1 MPLGFKQ
8 VNGRWVTT
16 GGTTAEE
23 EVPQELAPARPRQ
36 RVTAKAKPKPKP
48 KTGFDKLR
56 NDLLYEAD
64 QISKGNGLRRLNE
77 GANAYGK
84 WYNQQ
89 FWSAKPAK
97 PGGLPPSMKHRDFA
111 AIGGAVSDV
120 VQIADALY
128 QRNILKKPKAGGS
141 PVTAFTDLWMDNVYK
156 ALGVQPPSEM
166 SRQEYEWDKN
176 RRTMVP
182 NVALALLAKDP
193 RFLWM
198 QFGAA
203 TAKTTAGGF
212 VRSGAAFALNEALST
227 YLTDN
232 RTGNIS
238 NLVAGLTGQN
248 IPSAVTPQDDL
259 VDAANKSL
267 VPNAL
272 ASAGLGLAADLAV
285 KGIKRLPAIAKKTG
299 QAGQAVSPEPGGGG
313 AATPGPLDPL
323 PKRRATWHGRRRPP
337 ERNVIYVPEPSELQ
351 DYLGRPDRAGSSNPD
366 LGPLDASPVQKAL
379 GEMEQ
384 RDALGNLELSTPVQ
398 PWNLRFT
405 AKAIRDRRT
414 VAKVTA
420 SRAGL
425 DSAGHTITDPETG
438 ATRFNPLAAVD
449 AAKNMEEANAAIA
462 TWIGD
467 TKAAVDAQQA
477 MSVPDLAAWK
487 AGQMARQQAR
497 AANASW
503 VEQPPAA
510 PAPAAPAPATADWLT
525 PDTYS
530 KEKPPLPP
538 MEGPMVDPWTG
549 ALPGSRVIAVPEP
562 SPLQDALR
570 PAGPVSP
577 APDPLSVSPVQQA
590 LGAMDARDTAAALDR
605 WRAAN
610 PGMVAPVDNAPAFV
624 ALPGGAPSRLWT
636 GSADDWFAGPT
647 PKGSPLPPLE
657 GPLGN
662 PWVDAPPR
670 PPAPPGRNVVAVPEP
685 SPLQDYLLMRF
696 GRDGFEPEPWEA
708 SPAQKTL
715 MEMEARNPSPERK
728 APEAE
733 ADAAPQAD
741 ANASGLDPEN
751 PDVQPIY
758 DPALLEADAF
768 ERAIGNLSDTEQ
780 AAAIDVVART
790 GADPVEVI
798 EQIASSRIRPE
809 PGTGP
814 NPRLRAENVMAPE
827 ASVSELVTGDYEG
840 QLRAMGEEQLRD
852 LVHPDN
858 SPDLSAFIEN
868 NASKEFEDLDLGDML
883 DGLEAWR
890 AYSGE
895 VAIPREYSSLDV
907 VRVADLRVDPVTYQY
922 KNDVDAEG
930 VTKGGGALHGVTK
943 WNPALEQ
950 VVEVWDNPALG
961 TLDVVNG
968 HHSVAKAKE
977 LGIPTIPV
985 RRIVARDAAEARAMG
1000 AAANIVRG
1008 SGTNFDAAKFFRDF
1022 GITSPKQL
1030 DAIGASFSSGKV
1042 GDGFALARLPED
1054 MFRDAV
1060 DGLLPDK
1067 FAIAIGEAGL
1077 DEPTTRALYGAL
1089 KKNPGMSE
1097 DAFSQLVQLG
1107 QGLREAAPRAAA
1119 GGAQPTIPGM
1129 EEMFSDLVPKAN
1141 LLSAIEAE
1149 LKRQKTT
1156 ANRVVRDAERLTEI
1170 GNQIDV
1176 GSTKAAS
1183 KETRDLLDLF
1193 KRDKLLAGPLSD
1205 LLNAG
1210 TAEVV
1215 GGAKV
1220 KPIADRIIGQFR
1232 RLVEQGIEPTPVT
1245 PTTVMPRGG
1254 RQRRGTPITDAL
1266 AGDLNELGQVLG
1278 SQARTTGQ
1286 LLQFG
1291 ARQLDRQ
1298 EGQILAQADELQQ
1311 QGLLDMPPQVASLA
1325 EARQADLAAQ
1335 AREPAPLAA
1344 MVMPPELRQQTTN
1357 ALLGDA
1363 IAKGSVR
1370 PPATPIPESSPGPTV
1385 DLNTATQALDELAA
1399 SGRPIEPGSTGAQV
1413 AADEL
1418 RFTLEAVQQDAQI
1431 SQLMHEAASDAA
1443 GLELRPFAEKQE
1455 LLGDGFDR
1463 PMAAEPAVPAAAPTG
1478 FRLPDDLQRSA
1489 PRYSYGSK
1497 QFQLRFAND
1506 LDRAGYILANDVKTV
1521 SKAAP
1526 KFREAVEAA
1535 GYNVAEIAAH
1545 GDKVRAAIKAQA
1557 RNAQPGVIELP
1568 DQGFGRGATP
1578 ASAPTLAPAPV
1589 KPEPVSLTSGA
1600 TATPTQIRA
1609 KFTDAQERAIFSV
1622 AKTIPEIDG
1631 RTLFGDLRA
1640 GRFDAGQARQLVD
1653 AAKKVSK
1660 PPAVLKKAIATLEEA
1675 LGVPT
1680 AIKADSANI
1689 QSELGA
1695 NKAKK
1700 DALKNQAAKE
1710 GC

>member
-23 EVPQELAPARPRQ
+23 EVPQELAPATPRQ
-36 RVTAKAKPKPKP
+36 RVTAKAKPKAKP
-48 KTGFDKLR
+48 KTGLDKLR
-56 NDLLYEAD
+56 NDLLYEAKRIG
-64 QISKGNGLRRLNE
+64 Q
-77 GANAYGK
+77 
-84 WYNQQ
+84 
-89 FWSAKPAK
+89 
-97 PGGLPPSMKHRDFA
+97 PGGLQRAAKNLAFEVLDLDFSGERKTLA
-111 AIGGAVSDV
+111 QVVGAVGDAT
-120 VQIADALY
+120 QMADALY
-128 QRNILKKPKAGGS
+128 QRQILKRPKAIGS
-141 PVTAFTDLWMDNVYK
+141 PATAAIDLGTDAIYK
-156 ALGVQPPSEM
+156 ALGVKPPSEM
-166 SRQEYEWDKN
+166 NRKEYEYDKN
-176 RRTMVP
+176 ARAITTSLL
-182 NVALALLAKDP
+182 LALVPGAGL
-193 RFLWM
+193 
-198 QFGAA
+198 GAA
-203 TAKTTAGGF
+203 TAKTAAGTF

-232 RTGNIS
+232 RAGNIS
-238 NLVAGLTGQN
+238 NSVAGLTGQN

-272 ASAGLGLAADLAV
+272 ASAGLGLAADLAI
-285 KGIKRLPAIAKKTG
+285 KGIKRLP
-299 QAGQAVSPEPGGGG
+299 
-313 AATPGPLDPL
+313 
-323 PKRRATWHGRRRPP
+323 
-337 ERNVIYVPEPSELQ
+337 
-351 DYLGRPDRAGSSNPD
+351 
-366 LGPLDASPVQKAL
+366 
-379 GEMEQ
+379 
-384 RDALGNLELSTPVQ
+384 
-398 PWNLRFT
+398 FT
-405 AKAIRDRRT
+405 AKAIRDRRA

-420 SRAGL
+420 SRAEL
-425 DSAGHTITDPETG
+425 DSASHTITDPETG

-449 AAKNMEEANAAIA
+449 AAKNMQEANAAIA

-467 TKAAVDAQQA
+467 TKAAVDARQA
-477 MSVPDLAAWK
+477 VDAPAVAAYK
-487 AGQMARQQAR
+487 AGQATPA
-497 AANASW
+497 
-503 VEQPPAA
+503 PAA
-510 PAPAAPAPATADWLT
+510 PAPAAPATAPTGDWLT

-530 KEKPPLPP
+530 KERPPLPP

-549 ALPGSRVIAVPEP
+549 RETPPP
-562 SPLQDALR
+562 SAAKEKFLAQGA
-570 PAGPVSP
+570 AAP
-577 APDPLSVSPVQQA
+577 APDP
-590 LGAMDARDTAAALDR
+590 
-605 WRAAN
+605 
-610 PGMVAPVDNAPAFV
+610 APAAFASPFTV
-624 ALPGGAPSRLWT
+624 RAKGPEGWGWRGGFPVGESPPPTIRATGPAEPSAIQPYLQTRYGTAPDPNQAAMLPELYS
-636 GSADDWFAGPT
+636 
-647 PKGSPLPPLE
+647 E
-657 GPLGN
+657 
-662 PWVDAPPR
+662 PR
-670 PPAPPGRNVVAVPEP
+670 PPGGGEGQSPTINTIGPTQP
-685 SPLQDYLLMRF
+685 SPVSTLLQMRY
-696 GRDGFEPEPWEA
+696 GAGPDWDLQMAQNRRALQAPELPTGEMRSLQE
-708 SPAQKTL
+708 SPAGEGQ
-715 MEMEARNPSPERK
+715 SPTIRTKGPGGWGWRAGFSGPTVADRK
-728 APEAE
+728 AMAAAGPMADAPQPSAARPPAGP

-751 PDVQPIY
+751 LDAEPPIY
-758 DPALLEADAF
+758 DPALPEADVVA
-768 ERAIGNLSDTEQ
+768 EAVKELSDAELV
-780 AAAIDVVART
+780 AAVDVVART

-798 EQIASSRIRPE
+798 EQIASSRVRPE

-827 ASVSELVTGDYEG
+827 VSVSELVTGDYEG

-868 NASKEFEDLDLGDML
+868 NAGKEYEDLDLGDML
-883 DGLEAWR
+883 AGLEAWR

-907 VRVADLRVDPVTYQY
+907 VRVADLRVDPATYQY
-922 KNDVDAEG
+922 KQSVDAEG
-930 VTKGGGALHGVTK
+930 VQSGGALEGVGR
-943 WNPALEQ
+943 WNPALEG
-950 VVEVWDNPALG
+950 VVEVWDNPVTG

-968 HHSVAKAKE
+968 HHRVAKAKE

-1000 AAANIVRG
+1000 AAANIASG
-1008 SGTNFDAAKFFRDF
+1008 SGTNFDAAKFLRDF

-1030 DAIGASFSSGKV
+1030 DAIGASLSSGKV
-1042 GDGFALARLPED
+1042 GDGFALARLPKD

-1060 DGLLPDK
+1060 DGLLPEK
-1067 FAIAIGEAGL
+1067 FAIAMGKAGL

-1089 KKNPGMSE
+1089 KKNPGMGE
-1097 DAFSQLVQLG
+1097 NAFSQLVQLG

-1119 GGAQPTIPGM
+1119 GGGQTTIPGM

-1141 LLSAIEAE
+1141 LLSAIETE

-1156 ANRVVRDAERLTEI
+1156 ASRVVRDAERLTEI

-1176 GSTKAAS
+1176 GSTKAAD
-1183 KETRDLLDLF
+1183 KETRDLLDVF

-1205 LLNAG
+1205 LLNDG

-1232 RLVEQGIEPTPVT
+1232 RLVEQGIEPAVT
-1245 PTTVMPRGG
+1245 PTTVMPQAGRYGGG
-1254 RQRRGTPITDAL
+1254 RTPITDATL
-1266 AGDLNELGQVLG
+1266 GDLNKLGQLLA

-1291 ARQLDRQ
+1291 GRQLDRQ

-1311 QGLLDMPPQVASLA
+1311 QGLLDMPPQAAGAKQLPGDLASVIEEARAELA
-1325 EARQADLAAQ
+1325 ALQQDVSRMEASGVDTSKEVERIQQMQKMMGLIDARQADFAAQ
-1335 AREPAPLAA
+1335 AREPAPLAVTA
-1344 MVMPPELRQQTTN
+1344 LPPELRQQGTN

-1370 PPATPIPESSPGPTV
+1370 PPATPTPELSPGPAL
-1385 DLNTATQALDELAA
+1385 DLNTAAQALDELAA
-1399 SGRPIEPGSTGAQV
+1399 SGGPIEPGSTAAQA

-1418 RFTLEAVQQDAQI
+1418 RLTLEAVQQDAQI
-1431 SQLMHEAASDAA
+1431 SQVMHEAASDAA
-1443 GLELRPFAEKQE
+1443 GLELQPFAEKQG

-1463 PMAAEPAVPAAAPTG
+1463 PMAVEPAVPAAAPTG

-1535 GYNVAEIAAH
+1535 GYSVAEIAAH
-1545 GDKVRAAIKAQA
+1545 GSKVRAAIKAQA

-1568 DQGFGRGATP
+1568 DQGFGRGAAP

-1589 KPEPVSLTSGA
+1589 KPETVSLASGA
-1600 TATPTQIRA
+1600 TATPTQVRA
-1609 KFTDAQERAIFSV
+1609 KLSDAQERAIFSV

-1631 RTLFGDLRA
+1631 KALFGDLRA

-1660 PPAVLKKAIATLEEA
+1660 PPAVLKKAIARLEEA

-1700 DALKNQAAKE
+1700 DGLKNQAAKE

>member
-23 EVPQELAPARPRQ
+23 EVPQELAPATPRQ
-36 RVTAKAKPKPKP
+36 RVTAKAKPKAKP

-56 NDLLYEAD
+56 NDLLYEAKRIG
-64 QISKGNGLRRLNE
+64 Q
-77 GANAYGK
+77 
-84 WYNQQ
+84 
-89 FWSAKPAK
+89 
-97 PGGLPPSMKHRDFA
+97 PGGLQRAAKNLAFEVLDLDFSGERKTLA
-111 AIGGAVSDV
+111 QVVGAVGDAT
-120 VQIADALY
+120 QMADALY
-128 QRNILKKPKAGGS
+128 QRQILKRPKAIGS
-141 PVTAFTDLWMDNVYK
+141 PATAAIDLGTDAIYK
-156 ALGVQPPSEM
+156 ALGVKPPSEM
-166 SRQEYEWDKN
+166 NRKEYEYDKN
-176 RRTMVP
+176 ARAITTSLL
-182 NVALALLAKDP
+182 LALVP
-193 RFLWM
+193 
-198 QFGAA
+198 GAGLGVA
-203 TAKTTAGGF
+203 AAKTAAGTF

-232 RTGNIS
+232 RAGNIS

-285 KGIKRLPAIAKKTG
+285 KGIKRLPA
-299 QAGQAVSPEPGGGG
+299 
-313 AATPGPLDPL
+313 
-323 PKRRATWHGRRRPP
+323 
-337 ERNVIYVPEPSELQ
+337 
-351 DYLGRPDRAGSSNPD
+351 
-366 LGPLDASPVQKAL
+366 
-379 GEMEQ
+379 
-384 RDALGNLELSTPVQ
+384 
-398 PWNLRFT
+398 T

-420 SRAGL
+420 SRAEL

-438 ATRFNPLAAVD
+438 ASRFNPLAAVD
-449 AAKNMEEANAAIA
+449 AAKNMQEANAAIA

-467 TKAAVDAQQA
+467 TKAAVDAKQA
-477 MSVPDLAAWK
+477 VDAPAVAAYK
-487 AGQMARQQAR
+487 AGR
-497 AANASW
+497 ATPA
-503 VEQPPAA
+503 PAA
-510 PAPAAPAPATADWLT
+510 PAPAAPATAPTGDWLT

-549 ALPGSRVIAVPEP
+549 RETPPPSAAKEKFLAQGAAAPAPDPAPAAFASPFTVRAKGPEGWGWRSGFPAGESPPPTIRATGPAEP
-562 SPLQDALR
+562 SAIQPYLQTRYGTAPDPNQAAMLPELYSEPRPPGGGEGQSPTIRVTGPTQPSPVSTLLQMRYGAGPDWDLQMAQNRRALQAPELPTGEMRSLQESPAGEGQSPTIRTKGPDGWGWRAGFSGPTVADRKAMAAAGPTADALQPSAAR
-570 PAGPVSP
+570 PPAGPV
-577 APDPLSVSPVQQA
+577 QRA
-590 LGAMDARDTAAALDR
+590 LGAME
-605 WRAAN
+605 
-610 PGMVAPVDNAPAFV
+610 
-624 ALPGGAPSRLWT
+624 S
-636 GSADDWFAGPT
+636 S
-647 PKGSPLPPLE
+647 
-657 GPLGN
+657 
-662 PWVDAPPR
+662 
-670 PPAPPGRNVVAVPEP
+670 
-685 SPLQDYLLMRF
+685 
-696 GRDGFEPEPWEA
+696 
-708 SPAQKTL
+708 
-715 MEMEARNPSPERK
+715 NPSPSR
-728 APEAE
+728 AE
-733 ADAAPQAD
+733 PPADAAPQVD
-741 ANASGLDPEN
+741 ANASGLDSEN
-751 PDVQPIY
+751 LDAEPPIY
-758 DPALLEADAF
+758 DPALPEADVVA
-768 ERAIGNLSDTEQ
+768 EAVKKLSDAELV
-780 AAAIDVVART
+780 AAVDVVART

-827 ASVSELVTGDYEG
+827 VSVSELVTGDYEG

-868 NASKEFEDLDLGDML
+868 NAGKEYEDLDLGDML
-883 DGLEAWR
+883 AGLEAWR

-907 VRVADLRVDPVTYQY
+907 VRVADLRVDPATYQY
-922 KNDVDAEG
+922 KQSVDAEG
-930 VTKGGGALHGVTK
+930 VQSGGALEGVGR
-943 WNPALEQ
+943 WNPALEG
-950 VVEVWDNPALG
+950 VVEVWDNPVTG

-968 HHSVAKAKE
+968 HHRVAKAKE

-1000 AAANIVRG
+1000 AAANIASG
-1008 SGTNFDAAKFFRDF
+1008 SGTNFDAAKFLRDF

-1030 DAIGASFSSGKV
+1030 DAIGASLSSGKV
-1042 GDGFALARLPED
+1042 GDGFALARLPKD

-1060 DGLLPDK
+1060 DGLLPEK
-1067 FAIAIGEAGL
+1067 FAIAMGKAGL

-1089 KKNPGMSE
+1089 KKNPGMGE

-1141 LLSAIEAE
+1141 LLSAIETE

-1156 ANRVVRDAERLTEI
+1156 ASRVVRDAERLTEI

-1176 GSTKAAS
+1176 GSTKAAG
-1183 KETRDLLDLF
+1183 KETRDLLDVF

-1205 LLNAG
+1205 LLNDG

-1232 RLVEQGIEPTPVT
+1232 RLVEQGIEPAVT
-1245 PTTVMPRGG
+1245 PTTVMPQGG
-1254 RQRRGTPITDAL
+1254 RYGGGRTPITDGF
-1266 AGDLNELGQVLG
+1266 AGDLNELGQVLASG
-1278 SQARTTGQ
+1278 VRTTEQ

-1291 ARQLDRQ
+1291 GRQLDRQ

-1325 EARQADLAAQ
+1325 EARQADFAAQ
-1335 AREPAPLAA
+1335 AREPAPLAVTA
-1344 MVMPPELRQQTTN
+1344 LPPELRQQTTN
-1357 ALLGDA
+1357 ALVGDA
-1363 IAKGSVR
+1363 IVKGSVR
-1370 PPATPIPESSPGPTV
+1370 PPATPTPELSPGPAL
-1385 DLNTATQALDELAA
+1385 DLDTAAQALDELAA
-1399 SGRPIEPGSTGAQV
+1399 SGGPIEPGSIAAQA
-1413 AADEL
+1413 AADEV
-1418 RFTLEAVQQDAQI
+1418 RFKLESFQQDAQI
-1431 SQLMHEAASDAA
+1431 SQVMHEAASDAA
-1443 GLELRPFAEKQE
+1443 GLELQPFAEKQG

-1463 PMAAEPAVPAAAPTG
+1463 PMAVEPAAAAAEAPAFAPIDPTKTLKG
-1478 FRLPDDLQRSA
+1478 KDRDLVMDQFRVDPQRIIDDANGKVFADKWGGTSDNPIFAAWVGGQGPGREGTETLAEGLTSLGQAQRIA
-1489 PRYSYGSK
+1489 EQYRQK
-1497 QFQLRFAND
+1497 
-1506 LDRAGYILANDVKTV
+1506 
-1521 SKAAP
+1521 
-1526 KFREAVEAA
+1526 
-1535 GYNVAEIAAH
+1535 EIARA
-1545 GDKVRAAIKAQA
+1545 VSLIEQARAAS
-1557 RNAQPGVIELP
+1557 
-1568 DQGFGRGATP
+1568 T
-1578 ASAPTLAPAPV
+1578 PTLAPAPV
-1589 KPEPVSLTSGA
+1589 KPETVSLASGA

-1609 KFTDAQERAIFSV
+1609 RFSDAQERAIFNV

-1631 RTLFGDLRA
+1631 RTLFGNLRA

-1660 PPAVLKKAIATLEEA
+1660 PPAVLKKAIAKLEEA